1 MIKKILTII
10 ILNLFTTTVL
20 LADDISN
27 FEIEGISIGDSLLN
41 FVSKK
46 SIDNQ
51 KPFIYPKSNKFKEYK
66 VDKKLSLYDMI
77 TVSVKASDDKY
88 IIYSM
93 MADLMFRN
101 NFDKCKAKKTQI
113 LKEIK
118 SVIGEF
124 EKEEDNSYKRTL
136 DKSGNSY
143 DESTTIYFKNGDN
156 IRVICTNWS
165 EAMGNSDRLTLAINT
180 DEFFKWMLYEAY

>member
-1 MIKKILTII
+1 
-10 ILNLFTTTVL
+10 
-20 LADDISN
+20 
-27 FEIEGISIGDSLLN
+27 
-41 FVSKK
+41 
-46 SIDNQ
+46 
-51 KPFIYPKSNKFKEYK
+51 
-66 VDKKLSLYDMI
+66 
-77 TVSVKASDDKY
+77 
-88 IIYSM
+88 M
-93 MADLMFRN
+93 MADLMFIN
-101 NFDKCKAKKTQI
+101 NFNKCKAKKTQI

>member
-51 KPFIYPKSNKFKEYK
+51 KPFVYPKSNKFKEYK

-101 NFDKCKAKKTQI
+101 NFNKCKAKKTQI
-113 LKEIK
+113 LKKIK

-180 DEFFKWMLYEAY
+180 EEFFKWMLYEAY

>member
-1 MIKKILTII
+1 MKRLLLILILT
-10 ILNLFTTTVL
+10 LSFQSLTN
-20 LADDISN
+20 ADDISD

-41 FVSKK
+41 FVSKEY
-46 SIDNQ
+46 INNQ
-51 KPFIYPKSNKFKEYK
+51 KPFTYPKSKKFKEYR
-66 VDKKLSLYDMI
+66 VDMELFQYDMV
-77 TVSVKASDDKY
+77 TVTVKASDNKY

-93 MADLMFRN
+93 MADLSFIN
-101 NFDKCKAKKTQI
+101 NFNKCKAKKTQI

-118 SVIGEF
+118 NVIGDF
-124 EKEEDNSYKRTL
+124 EKEEDDRYERSL

-165 EAMGNSDRLTLAINT
+165 EAMDNGDRLTIAINT
-180 DEFFKWMLYEAY
+180 EEFFNWMVNEAY

>member
-1 MIKKILTII
+1 MKKILA
-10 ILNLFTTTVL
+10 ILVLSLYFTAPSK
-20 LADDISN
+20 ADDISD
-27 FEIEGISIGDSLLN
+27 FQIEGISIGDSLLD

-93 MADLMFRN
+93 MADLMFIN
-101 NFDKCKAKKTQI
+101 NFNKCKAKKTQI